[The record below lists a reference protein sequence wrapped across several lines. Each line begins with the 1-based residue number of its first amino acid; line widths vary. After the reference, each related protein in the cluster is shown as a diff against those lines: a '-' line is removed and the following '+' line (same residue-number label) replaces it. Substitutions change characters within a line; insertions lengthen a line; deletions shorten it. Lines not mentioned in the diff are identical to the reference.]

1 MDIFKKIVDTFEK
14 VFQSKKFWYAF
25 AMFLFITCSSS
36 FGISEGEMANLIWVG
51 IALIVSQG
59 LADFKGCNK

>member
-1 MDIFKKIVDTFEK
+1 MDILKKIVN
-14 VFQSKKFWYAF
+14 SKKFWYAF

-51 IALIVSQG
+51 AALIIAQG
-59 LADFKGCNK
+59 IADRKCYSK